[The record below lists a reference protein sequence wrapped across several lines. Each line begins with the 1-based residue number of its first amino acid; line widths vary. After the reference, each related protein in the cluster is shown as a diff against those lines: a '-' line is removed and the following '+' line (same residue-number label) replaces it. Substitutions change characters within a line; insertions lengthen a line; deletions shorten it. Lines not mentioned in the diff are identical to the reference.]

1 MCPDSRIEVHDTII
15 RGQPLPIY
23 RSASTAAPPIDSV
36 FMQNQY
42 FFFFFFK
49 ISPSAVELARLLID
63 YTYLTYF
70 ARLCCAIGEN
80 AHCVAT

>member
-1 MCPDSRIEVHDTII
+1 MIRSFEGNPCPFTALR
-15 RGQPLPIY
+15 RLQPLQSIVY
-23 RSASTAAPPIDSV
+23 LCKI
-36 FMQNQY
+36 NI